1 MYVYASN
8 ITYLTDYDNSDGK
21 EDIKEIQDYRENL
34 YKMDILKAFGAKD
47 YNDNINSL
55 ITNVITQE
63 LLPLYINNEHIVAL
77 IELSK
82 KMWITEDNQHG
93 FLGLFAYDYFYY
105 LHRILQCVHNNE
117 KLDANYDLLYNK
129 LK

>member
-1 MYVYASN
+1 MKVVDFNNQY
-8 ITYLTDYDNSDGK
+8 
-21 EDIKEIQDYRENL
+21 L

-55 ITNVITQE
+55 ITNVITQD

-105 LHRILQCVHNNE
+105 LHRILQCINNNE
-117 KLDANYDLLYNK
+117 KIDSNYDLLYNK